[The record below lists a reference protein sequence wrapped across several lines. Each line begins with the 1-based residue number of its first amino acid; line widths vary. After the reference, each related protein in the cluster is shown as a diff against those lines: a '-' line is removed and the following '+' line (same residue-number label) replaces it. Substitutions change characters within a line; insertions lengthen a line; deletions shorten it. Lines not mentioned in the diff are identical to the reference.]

1 MVHTDKAHYTFCLV
15 VNTIGEV
22 GDWSIV
28 AKHTPRI
35 VCSITTL
42 LRFIAFFNIIVF
54 WFFIIYLFVSSM
66 FTHSRSTHSNQ
77 VVVSFAHKTHTT
89 KRNTST
95 MHIEFFFC
103 TWNTVTHKTKRHY
116 RHSRRTRSRP
126 QVKHKQETKVLQ
138 SITKF
143 CENGNENRAK
153 ASEGFCPG

>member
-42 LRFIAFFNIIVF
+42 LRFILRFSTLLFSGSILLSI
-54 WFFIIYLFVSSM
+54 FVSSM

-95 MHIEFFFC
+95 MHIELFSFA
-103 TWNTVTHKTKRHY
+103 HGI
-116 RHSRRTRSRP
+116 
-126 QVKHKQETKVLQ
+126 L
-138 SITKF
+138 
-143 CENGNENRAK
+143 
-153 ASEGFCPG
+153 

>member
-35 VCSITTL
+35 VCSILRFSTL
-42 LRFIAFFNIIVF
+42 LFNLVHILLEIF
-54 WFFIIYLFVSSM
+54 YLFVSSM

-95 MHIEFFFC
+95 MHIEFFFFA
-103 TWNTVTHKTKRHY
+103 HGI
-116 RHSRRTRSRP
+116 P
-126 QVKHKQETKVLQ
+126 
-138 SITKF
+138 
-143 CENGNENRAK
+143 
-153 ASEGFCPG
+153 